1 MKQMA
6 AKEAAAAGSGYDS
19 ETPQSPS
26 GRNYYRDSPNDFS
39 QHSNL
44 SMDPYKLAA
53 LDNDSTVP
61 DIIKRSIAKA
71 SMTDPVRMVQ
81 APDNFR
87 QQHYTE
93 HVTHTEMPPKAAMSL
108 AAALE
113 SDLDGKG
120 GRGAQIFQRRKAK
133 SEKWVVDESNV
144 KKPPGQA
151 YNYAPPP
158 PPQPQPPQPQP
169 VRNRVFS
176 STIIS
181 AHSLIFFF
189 FF

>member
-6 AKEAAAAGSGYDS
+6 AKEAAAAAAAGSGYES
-19 ETPQSPS
+19 EPLSPGGHS
-26 GRNYYRDSPNDFS
+26 YADPTSDLASPYYI
-39 QHSNL
+39 
-44 SMDPYKLAA
+44 DPARLAA
-53 LDNDSTVP
+53 FDNDASLP

-113 SDLDGKG
+113 SEGTRG

-133 SEKWVVDESNV
+133 SEKWVIDESNV
-144 KKPPGQA
+144 KRPPGQA
-151 YNYAPPP
+151 YFPPP
-158 PPQPQPPQPQP
+158 TPQPAYQPPVTSP
-169 VRNRVFS
+169 R
-176 STIIS
+176 
-181 AHSLIFFF
+181 SLGRLIYSN
-189 FF
+189 